1 MEGKEDQR
9 RHPHQKSQNL
19 QPGLRVPTE
28 SSVGLPYY
36 RGVGAVAAVAALAA
50 TLFEI
55 IP

>member
-1 MEGKEDQR
+1 MHRIQ
-9 RHPHQKSQNL
+9 SNFSITN
-19 QPGLRVPTE
+19 PGYNDNT
-28 SSVGLPYY
+28 GY

>member
-1 MEGKEDQR
+1 MDMYTLCHIHHHANNRNTVTLE
-9 RHPHQKSQNL
+9 
-19 QPGLRVPTE
+19 
-28 SSVGLPYY
+28 PYN